1 MKSINL
7 IILLSTLLSLCVSD
21 PIDPVKEAI
30 VVDAGTQETTQFGT
44 KINNTDSLQAGERGP
59 TLLQDFFLR
68 EKVMH
73 FADKLTNPKI
83 RIPERVVHARGVGAH
98 GYFQTYKNWSSL
110 TAAKFLQDPNTKT
123 PVFVRFSTV
132 LGSKGSPDTVRDVRG
147 FATRFYTQEGL
158 WDLVGNVIAPFFIQ
172 DAIKFPD
179 LIHTA
184 KPEPDREVPQGGT
197 SHCTAYDFFSQHTES
212 AHTVMWALSG
222 RGLVKSFRQVE
233 GFGVHTMRLKRLLVD
248 IDFHRNDLYNA
259 IENGD
264 FPEYELGDATKII
277 PESIIPVQIL
287 GKMTLNRNVENFFSE
302 TEQVTFHLGHIVR
315 GITFT
320 DDPLLQGR
328 LFSYTDTQVNR
339 MNNANYMQIPINVPH
354 NPVHN
359 NQRDGYSQHRVFKG
373 KVSYFPNK
381 LQDNTPAVV
390 SEKDGGYLEYPEKV
404 QGREQRGKHG
414 KFFDHFSQAQ
424 LFYNSITTAEQ
435 QQVVDGARFEIGK
448 STSLGAEPPKDLYP
462 NANKTTVNLSI
473 ENYPRPK
480 NIKTKK
486 VAILTAPGIDVK
498 EATAM
503 FNLLGG
509 KGAYVDFVG
518 LKMGDQDGLNI
529 TQTYITTASVLYEAV
544 YVPSGTQE
552 AFDKLASDTSAFP
565 YDEPASFIFDTYRHG
580 KPIAASGLGAALLKA
595 ARLPS
600 YLFENNFQDQK
611 KHGVIIHEKSLK
623 LGQAFEEAILKQR
636 FWIRLPID
644 PNASMSPTSAVD

>member
-59 TLLQDFFLR
+59 TLQDFFLR

-73 FADKLTNPKI
+73 FGK
-83 RIPERVVHARGVGAH
+83 IPERVVHARGVGAH

-132 LGSKGSPDTVRDVRG
+132 LGSKGSPDTVRGVRG

-179 LIHTA
+179 LIHAA

-197 SHCTAYDFFSQHTES
+197 VHCTAYDFFSQHTES

-233 GFGVHTMRLKRLLVD
+233 GFGVHTFRLITEEGNVVFVKFIWKPLQGLSNLVWDEAQKIAGKD

-264 FPEYELGDATKII
+264 FPEYELGVQIVPEQDEDSFDFDLLDATKII

-287 GKMTLNRNVENFFSE
+287 GKMTLN
-302 TEQVTFHLGHIVR
+302 H
-315 GITFT
+315 
-320 DDPLLQGR
+320 DPLLQGR

-390 SEKDGGYLEYPEKV
+390 SEKDGV

-424 LFYNSITTAEQ
+424 LFYNT
-435 QQVVDGARFEIGK
+435 
-448 STSLGAEPPKDLYP
+448 TSLGAEPPKDLYP

-480 NIKTKK
+480 NVKTKK

-611 KHGVIIHEKSLK
+611 KHGVIIHEKPLK